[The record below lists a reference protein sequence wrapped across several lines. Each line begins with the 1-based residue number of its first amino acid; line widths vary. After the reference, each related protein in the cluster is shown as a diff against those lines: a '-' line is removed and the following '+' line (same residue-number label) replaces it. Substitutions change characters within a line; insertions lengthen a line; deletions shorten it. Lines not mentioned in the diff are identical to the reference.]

1 MPQVHSPLRR
11 LLPLSQTLAP
21 APLLYLSRRL
31 FFSYSVSATRS
42 PLPRAAGLRPLAY
55 RVQASRHNLRL
66 ASSTLRKEPEGMATG
81 GDAGVAFNKTRAEG
95 KDGRK
100 DRSMELKNRRAI
112 PISTTCYVQIL
123 GTGMDTQ
130 DTAPS
135 ILLFFD
141 KQRFIFN
148 AETAGGLPGLVL
160 TLAGMGDEGMSV
172 NIWGPSDVDFLAGA
186 MKSFIPN
193 RAMLHTHT
201 ALVWNAMH
209 LLHNLQMLLLL
220 LMMK

>member
-1 MPQVHSPLRR
+1 MPPQVPSPLRR

-31 FFSYSVSATRS
+31 FFSSVSAPRPPFT
-42 PLPRAAGLRPLAY
+42 RAAGIRPLVC
-55 RVQASRHNLRL
+55 RGQANRHHLRRGN
-66 ASSTLRKEPEGMATG
+66 STARKEPEGMASG
-81 GDAGVAFNKTRAEG
+81 GGGGGKDAGVAFNKMRAEG
-95 KDGRK
+95 RDVRK
-100 DRSMELKNRRAI
+100 DRSMQLKNRRAN
-112 PISTTCYVQIL
+112 PISTTSYVQIL

-148 AETAGGLPGLVL
+148 AGEGLQRFCTEHKIKLSKIDHIFFTRVCSETAGGLPGLVL

-172 NIWGPSDVDFLAGA
+172 RW
-186 MKSFIPN
+186 K
-193 RAMLHTHT
+193 
-201 ALVWNAMH
+201 
-209 LLHNLQMLLLL
+209 
-220 LMMK
+220 